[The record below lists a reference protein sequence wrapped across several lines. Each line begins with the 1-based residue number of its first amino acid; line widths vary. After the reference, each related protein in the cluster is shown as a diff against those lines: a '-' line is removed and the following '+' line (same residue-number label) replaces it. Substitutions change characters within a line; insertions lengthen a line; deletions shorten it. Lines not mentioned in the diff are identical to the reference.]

1 MFLQACERSL
11 ITRFKKTGGFD
22 MRHDHSKEFSPA
34 FLILACLFVM
44 FLLLSN
50 IIAGKLI
57 QVFGLVLPAAAILFP
72 LSYLFGDVLT
82 EVYGYRKSR
91 LVIWVGFACNAL
103 MALIFLA
110 AIALPYPSFWHNQN
124 AYATVL
130 GMTPRLVGASL
141 VGYWAGEFSNSAI
154 LSLMKKLTG
163 GRWLWTRTIGST
175 VIGQGVDTLIFIVGA
190 FYGLVPAGVLIQM
203 VVAQYVWKV
212 VYEAAATPLT
222 YLIVGW
228 LKRVEGVDTFDWGVR
243 YNPFRLEV

>member
-1 MFLQACERSL
+1 MAQENN
-11 ITRFKKTGGFD
+11 
-22 MRHDHSKEFSPA
+22 KEFSPV

-57 QVFGLVLPAAAILFP
+57 QVFGLVLPAAVVLFP
-72 LSYLFGDVLT
+72 LTYLFGDVLT

-91 LVIWVGFACNAL
+91 LVIWVGFACNVL

-110 AIALPYPSFWHNQN
+110 VIALPHPSFWQNQN

-130 GMTPRLVGASL
+130 GMTPRLVAASL
-141 VGYWAGEFSNSAI
+141 LAYWAGEFSNSAI

-175 VIGQGVDTLIFIVGA
+175 VIGRGVDTLIFITGA
-190 FYGLVPAGVLIQM
+190 FYGLVPGGVLVQM
-203 VVAQYVWKV
+203 VAAQYVWKV
-212 VYEAAATPLT
+212 AYEAAATPLT

-228 LKRVEGVDTFDWGVR
+228 LKRVEQVDAFDWGVR

>member
-1 MFLQACERSL
+1 
-11 ITRFKKTGGFD
+11 
-22 MRHDHSKEFSPA
+22 MRKEFSPV

-44 FLLLSN
+44 FLMLSN

-57 QVFGLVLPAAAILFP
+57 QVFGLVLPAAVILFP
-72 LSYLFGDVLT
+72 LTYLFGDVLT
-82 EVYGYRKSR
+82 EVYGFRKSR

-103 MALIFLA
+103 MAVIFLA
-110 AIALPYPSFWHNQN
+110 VIALPYPPFWQNQN

-130 GMTPRLVGASL
+130 GMTPRLVAASL
-141 VGYWAGEFSNSAI
+141 LAYWAGEFSNSAV

-175 VIGQGVDTLIFIVGA
+175 VIGQGVDTLIFITGS
-190 FYGLVPAGVLIQM
+190 FYGLVPGGVLVQM
-203 VVAQYVWKV
+203 IVAQYVWKV
-212 VYEAAATPLT
+212 AYETAATPLT

-228 LKRVEGVDTFDWGVR
+228 LKRVEQVDTFDWGVR